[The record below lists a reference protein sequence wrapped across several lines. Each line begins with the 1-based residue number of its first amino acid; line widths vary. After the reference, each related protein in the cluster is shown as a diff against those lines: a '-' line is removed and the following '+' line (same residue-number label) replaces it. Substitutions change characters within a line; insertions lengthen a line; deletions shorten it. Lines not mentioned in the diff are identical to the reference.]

1 VLAKTMIEYC
11 RTYEMDPA
19 FILAVIQVESRFQS
33 NSKSHKNAQGLMQV
47 LPSTAQYLVEKN
59 KLNAKDFLNLHDP
72 VVSLKLGILY
82 FSEIRRLFKNDSY
95 YYHVAAYNLGPSKL
109 KKLRQNKNFKPDQ
122 TLVYYK
128 KIMAH
133 YRRLRKLEVY
143 SFEI

>member
-1 VLAKTMIEYC
+1 
-11 RTYEMDPA
+11 
-19 FILAVIQVESRFQS
+19 
-33 NSKSHKNAQGLMQV
+33 MQV